1 MHAKTVPM
9 EAEFDRALD
18 EYEAY
23 LMPALCEQ
31 FGVSTPEQRSSAA
44 RKAVN
49 AR

>member
-1 MHAKTVPM
+1 MHAKTLPM
-9 EAEFDRALD
+9 EAEFERTLD

-23 LMPALCEQ
+23 LMQALCEQ
-31 FGVSTPEQRSSAA
+31 FGVSATEPPSEAA